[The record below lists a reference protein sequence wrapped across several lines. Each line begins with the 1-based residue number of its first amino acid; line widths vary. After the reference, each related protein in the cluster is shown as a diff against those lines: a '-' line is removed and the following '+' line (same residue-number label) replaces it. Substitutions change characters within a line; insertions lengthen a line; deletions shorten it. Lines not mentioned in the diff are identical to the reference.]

1 MKEEQIKILTIM
13 SQATNRMDLNMFSQ
27 KVDLDANQAMANVQ
41 ELAKK
46 GYVRKVGSGYGVT
59 DKGKAAIK
67 AFAPVAEGKSFQFY
81 TQIGYPTVYAAKS
94 LADFYRL
101 AEQISVDVLEFHI
114 GRGDFENWIR
124 DVFDDQKLADEFG
137 RIKKANLKGE
147 ALRKEVLKAIEA
159 NYKLNE

>member
-101 AEQISVDVLEFHI
+101 AEQIGVDVLEFHI

-124 DVFDDQKLADEFG
+124 DVFGDQKLADEFG

-147 ALRKEVLKAIEA
+147 ALRKEILKAIEA